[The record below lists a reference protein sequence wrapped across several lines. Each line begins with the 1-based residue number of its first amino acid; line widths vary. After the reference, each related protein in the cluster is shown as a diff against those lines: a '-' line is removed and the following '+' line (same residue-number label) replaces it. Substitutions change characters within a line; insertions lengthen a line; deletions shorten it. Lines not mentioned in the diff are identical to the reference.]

1 MLSIS
6 NFREG
11 AIVNRHHGMETDRSL
26 TVVVEGVNTFGT
38 PVRVNGKLARQTGL
52 HFSASVE
59 LTEKINIVEAATTT
73 CYGEF
78 TQKITLVWDKK
89 SFRRCN
95 FYIDD
100 HIFLFTDLAE
110 MRPRKAFD
118 HFYLKKLKELHDK
131 YGLKVTLNTFYH
143 NAHKPFTLDKM
154 PDIWRDEFAANSHWL
169 KFALHAYSEFP
180 DRPYAESSCKDF
192 RRDYDLLQKEITRF
206 AGENSFIEP
215 VVLHWNNISP
225 GVANELLKLGC
236 KCYSESMRHRVM
248 ATPPA
253 DELTDE
259 ERQHKFRSEIYVS
272 PHEPIAR
279 HYGFAEEIDYLEK
292 YSAIYDP
299 GLKIFFHHDW
309 IICNLL
315 GLKDI
320 PELFQQTLSRA
331 ELYKTDIF
339 SAGGHEQYSFPY
351 YGNYQPDHLQ
361 KLEETIRLMVET
373 AQCKPVFYQDGLL
386 GNPAWDE

>member
-26 TVVVEGVNTFGT
+26 TVVVEGGNTFGT
-38 PVRVNGKLARQTGL
+38 PVRVNGKLPRQTGL

>member
-11 AIVNRHHGMETDRSL
+11 AIVNRHHGVETDKSL

-52 HFSASVE
+52 HFSAPVE

-118 HFYLKKLKELHDK
+118 HFYLKKLKDLHDK

-315 GLKDI
+315 ELKDI